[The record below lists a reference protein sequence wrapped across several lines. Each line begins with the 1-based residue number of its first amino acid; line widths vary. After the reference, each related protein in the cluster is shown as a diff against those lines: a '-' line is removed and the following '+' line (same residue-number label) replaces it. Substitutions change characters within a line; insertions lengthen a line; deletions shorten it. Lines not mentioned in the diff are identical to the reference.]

1 MVPYGFEPQRIR
13 LLGLTQ
19 RFHSEDRS
27 PQRQQGCFR
36 TALLALQAAIGTQFE
51 KEGDQMRDTCNHR
64 ANFCGRT
71 RREFLWETGCG
82 FGAAALTSLLFG
94 DGFFPRAYASSIA
107 PANPLAP
114 KPAPLAAKAKSV
126 IFLFMYGGPSHIDT
140 FDYKP
145 AMVGMDGKTIDVKT
159 FGRGGHKNQ
168 GRVVEPRWKFH
179 QYGQCGKWVSTLFP
193 HLGNCV
199 DDIAFLHSMTAE
211 SPIHGSAMLMMNS
224 GRLLSG
230 SPALGSWVNYGLGTV
245 NQNLPGFVVM
255 LDRKGGPIS
264 GAKNWSSGY
273 MPATFAG
280 TVFNVEGSPIH
291 DLTLPDGM
299 TRPVRREVLDT
310 LARINEKHS
319 AAHPDNNELAAR
331 IASYELAFKM
341 QEHAPEAVDL
351 SQESQATR
359 DLYGLDNDQTRDFGT
374 RCLLARRL
382 VERGV
387 RFIQVYSG
395 GAHNDD
401 NWDAHGDLVDNHTLH
416 AGSTD
421 QPISGLL
428 KDLKQRGLLDET
440 LVVWGGEFGR
450 QPTAEYAVG
459 TGRDH
464 NSYGFTMWVAGGG
477 IKGGISVGS
486 TDELG
491 STAVEKP
498 FHVKRL
504 HATILRQLGLDP
516 NGLSYFFRG
525 LDQKLV
531 GVEPVEPIHDI
542 IA

>member
-1 MVPYGFEPQRIR
+1 MGN
-13 LLGLTQ
+13 
-19 RFHSEDRS
+19 SS
-27 PQRQQGCFR
+27 
-36 TALLALQAAIGTQFE
+36 
-51 KEGDQMRDTCNHR
+51 NHR
-64 ANFCGRT
+64 SNFCGRT

-82 FGAAALTSLLFG
+82 FGAAALTSLLAG
-94 DGFFPRAYASSIA
+94 DGFFPRAYASSAA

-145 AMVGMDGKTIDVKT
+145 AMIGMDGKTLDVKT

-168 GRVVEPRWKFH
+168 GRIVEPRWQFH
-179 QYGQCGKWVSTLFP
+179 QHGQCGKWVSTLFP
-193 HLGNCV
+193 HLATCV

-224 GRLLSG
+224 GRILSG
-230 SPALGSWVNYGLGTV
+230 SPALGSWVNYGLGSV

-273 MPATFAG
+273 MPATYAG

-291 DLTLPDGM
+291 DLALPEGT

-310 LARINEKHS
+310 LARMNERHR
-319 AAHPDNNELAAR
+319 AAHADHSELAAR

-351 SQESQATR
+351 SQETKATR
-359 DLYGLDNDQTRDFGT
+359 ELYGLDKDATRDFGT

-401 NWDAHGDLVDNHTLH
+401 NWDAHGDLVENHTLH
-416 AGSTD
+416 AGATD
-421 QPISGLL
+421 QPIAGLL
-428 KDLKQRGLLDET
+428 KDLKQRGLLAASSGASPRRST
-440 LVVWGGEFGR
+440 PSARAATIILTASRCGLPAAASRAASASAAPTSLARPPPTNHFTSSGCTPRSCTNWGSI
-450 QPTAEYAVG
+450 QTACRISSEG
-459 TGRDH
+459 WIK
-464 NSYGFTMWVAGGG
+464 NSSASRLWNQFTRLWRESRNRFRTPSPLGGG
-477 IKGGISVGS
+477 PGRGS
-486 TDELG
+486 N
-491 STAVEKP
+491 
-498 FHVKRL
+498 RL
-504 HATILRQLGLDP
+504 ASGR
-516 NGLSYFFRG
+516 F
-525 LDQKLV
+525 
-531 GVEPVEPIHDI
+531 
-542 IA
+542 

>member
-1 MVPYGFEPQRIR
+1 MSN
-13 LLGLTQ
+13 
-19 RFHSEDRS
+19 SESR
-27 PQRQQGCFR
+27 
-36 TALLALQAAIGTQFE
+36 
-51 KEGDQMRDTCNHR
+51 HR
-64 ANFCGRT
+64 NFCGRT

-82 FGAAALTSLLFG
+82 FGAAALASLLSA
-94 DGFFPRAYASSIA
+94 DGFLTSAAHGATRSASQ
-107 PANPLAP
+107 ANPLAP
-114 KPAPLAAKAKSV
+114 RAAQLPARAKHV

-145 AMVGMDGKTIDVKT
+145 TMIGMDGKTIEVKT
-159 FGRGGHKNQ
+159 FGRGGHKNE
-168 GRVVEPRWKFH
+168 GRIVEPRWKFH
-179 QYGQCGKWVSTLFP
+179 QHGECGKWVSTLFP
-193 HLGNCV
+193 HLATCV

-224 GRLLSG
+224 GRLQSG

-245 NQNLPGFVVM
+245 NENLPGFVVM
-255 LDRKGGPIS
+255 LDRTGGPIS
-264 GAKNWSSGY
+264 GAKNWSSGF

-280 TVFNVEGSPIH
+280 TVFRAEGSPINE
-291 DLTLPDGM
+291 LSLPEGA
-299 TRPVRREVLDT
+299 TRPMQRDVLDT
-310 LARINEKHS
+310 IASLNERHRAARL
-319 AAHPDNNELAAR
+319 DNHDLAAR

-341 QEHAPEAVDL
+341 QQHAPEAVDL
-351 SQESQATR
+351 SQETQATR
-359 DLYGLDNDQTRDFGT
+359 DMYGLDREQTRYFGT

-387 RFIQVYSG
+387 RFIQIYSG

-401 NWDAHGDLVDNHTLH
+401 NWDAHGDLVANHTKH
-416 AGSTD
+416 AGATD
-421 QPISGLL
+421 QPVAALL
-428 KDLKQRGLLDET
+428 KDLKQRGLLEET

-450 QPTAEYAVG
+450 QPTAEYSVG

-477 IKGGISVGS
+477 IKGGVSVGA
-486 TDELG
+486 TDEIG
-491 STAVEKP
+491 ARAVESP

-504 HATILRQLGLDP
+504 HATILQQMGLDP

-531 GVEPVEPIHDI
+531 GVGNVEPIAEI